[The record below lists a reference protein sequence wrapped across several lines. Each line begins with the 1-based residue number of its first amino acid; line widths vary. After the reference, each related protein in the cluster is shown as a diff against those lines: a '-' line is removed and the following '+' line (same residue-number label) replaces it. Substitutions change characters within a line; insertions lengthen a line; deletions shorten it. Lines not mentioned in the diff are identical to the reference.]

1 MTIQL
6 SLIIWTI
13 IGFIAL
19 SFILNRFLFKP
30 LLGVMD
36 TRNEKIKSAEE
47 ERQKELE
54 RREKTRKAQEIAN
67 AAREQEARKTLEQN
81 LANERKKTEYILAD
95 KKAEYDAELEKI
107 RQKYE
112 TDTQASEE
120 KLSKSI
126 DKLAQK
132 YVKTQI
138 L

>member
-1 MTIQL
+1 MTIQI
-6 SLIIWTI
+6 SLIIWTVV
-13 IGFIAL
+13 GFITL

-36 TRNEKIKSAEE
+36 ARNEKIKKAEE
-47 ERQKELE
+47 EREKELE
-54 RREKTRKAQEIAN
+54 RREKTHKALEISN
-67 AAREQEARKTLEQN
+67 AAREQEARAALEKN
-81 LANERKKTEYILAD
+81 LANERKKTELILAD
-95 KKAEYDAELEKI
+95 KKAEYDAELEKL

-112 TDTQASEE
+112 TDTQSAEEQLSE
-120 KLSKSI
+120 SI

>member
-6 SLIIWTI
+6 SLVIWTI

-67 AAREQEARKTLEQN
+67 AAHEQEARKALEQN

-95 KKAEYDAELEKI
+95 QKAEYDAELEKI